1 MTNQEFIKQFKEILD
16 NMFEIMNK
24 KNHDY
29 WWGTEPFNN
38 FKMTELLWIT
48 SVENWILTRMTD
60 KLSRIIQLK
69 DKDWLVDEKITD
81 TLEDLANYSIILLLY
96 FKSKWK

>member
-1 MTNQEFIKQFKEILD
+1 
-16 NMFEIMNK
+16 
-24 KNHDY
+24 
-29 WWGTEPFNN
+29 
-38 FKMTELLWIT
+38 MTELLWIT

-60 KLSRIIQLK
+60 KLARIIQLK
-69 DKDWLVDEKITD
+69 DKQWLVDEKITD